1 MPGPV
6 MEDESYTNETGE
18 DDSPRDNLST
28 SLGLA
33 RITSAPDSIRPGTTR
48 HEISRPTLYQYSKSR
63 TGLRNPRLHAESFT
77 AGSQGGAATST
88 PLDTLA
94 ERPEKRPRLGQQLDT
109 SLEKTI
115 KPGSSI
121 EVRIRARSAPYSSR
135 TLG

>member
-6 MEDESYTNETGE
+6 MEDESYTTETGE
-18 DDSPRDNLST
+18 DDSPRDNLSA

-33 RITSAPDSIRPGTTR
+33 RITSAPDSIRPGPTR
-48 HEISRPTLYQYSKSR
+48 HGNPRPTLYQYSKSR
-63 TGLRNPRLHAESFT
+63 TGLRNPRLHTESFT

-94 ERPEKRPRLGQQLDT
+94 ERPEKKARLDDQLDT
-109 SLEKTI
+109 SLENTNKRYR
-115 KPGSSI
+115 SI
-121 EVRIRARSAPYSSR
+121 EVRSRARGAPYSRR